1 MTTLKMSV
9 VSKQSSSSDHIG
21 PPIEGAMLLLAY
33 SNGTYLT
40 GNTDAHGECEFELY
54 RADDQ
59 MDLLVAA
66 EGHQACHRTGV
77 PATSLMGNGSVI
89 ELERVKESSNSI
101 LFTKSTGYIPGID
114 GRLNPIN
121 HNGTYLYADNIAV
134 NGRLARPA
142 HFKVGECLDLID
154 VHGMQTTVRFLD
166 VGPQFS
172 LLEYTTPKIYGA
184 KSNYD

>member
-1 MTTLKMSV
+1 MTTLTMSV
-9 VSKQSSSSDHIG
+9 VSKQSSSPDHVG
-21 PPIEGAMLLLAY
+21 PPIEGAMLFLAY

-40 GNTDAHGECEFELY
+40 GKTDAQGECEFDLY
-54 RADDQ
+54 RSDDR
-59 MDLLVAA
+59 MSLLVAA
-66 EGHQACHRTGV
+66 EGHMACHRVGI
-77 PATSLMGNGSVI
+77 PATCLMANGSVI
-89 ELERVKESSNSI
+89 ELDAVKESSNSI

-142 HFKVGECLDLID
+142 NFKVGEYLDLVD
-154 VHGMQTTVRFLD
+154 VHGMQTTVRFLE

-172 LLEYTTPKIYGA
+172 LLEYTTPKPYGA
-184 KSNYD
+184 KSNDD